1 MVLSYID
8 ITSTEKNLALKKISI
23 DDVLSNPTYS
33 LENEEAISAILD
45 EKIGDLFEDA
55 FGDDRVLQYYV
66 ETDESE
72 NPIYLQDIG
81 IAEVEDWESE
91 MSVVYLFN
99 DEQNFARVD
108 DAGNLRVGKLSD
120 GYCTECEIIEK

>member
-72 NPIYLQDIG
+72 NLC
-81 IAEVEDWESE
+81 
-91 MSVVYLFN
+91 
-99 DEQNFARVD
+99 R
-108 DAGNLRVGKLSD
+108 
-120 GYCTECEIIEK
+120 T